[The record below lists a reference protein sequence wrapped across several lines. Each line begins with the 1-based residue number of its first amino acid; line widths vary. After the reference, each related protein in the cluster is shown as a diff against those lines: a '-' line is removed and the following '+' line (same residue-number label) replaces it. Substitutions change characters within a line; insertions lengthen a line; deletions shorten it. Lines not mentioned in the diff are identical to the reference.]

1 MLAVELKYTNQVKFL
16 VTAFMIATQVFFTIS
31 FLLSIIS
38 FCLILLFTLCCD
50 PERKRYVEL
59 ISTIGY
65 LLLANGFSGGLAVI
79 IFACLGNANGWMP
92 GHANNYLGW
101 SFALGVI
108 GSVLMLIAGALLL
121 VEANVQRKKRNYLKE
136 SQTRFPLE
144 SRA

>member
-1 MLAVELKYTNQVKFL
+1 MLIDVSLI
-16 VTAFMIATQVFFTIS
+16 TAFMVATQVFFTVC
-31 FLLSIIS
+31 FLLSLIS

-50 PERKRYVEL
+50 PERKRYIEL

-65 LLLANGFSGGLAVI
+65 LTLISGISGGLAVI
-79 IFACLGNANGWMP
+79 IFACLGNADGWMP

-108 GSVLMLIAGALLL
+108 GSVLMLIASALFL
-121 VEANVQRKKRNYLKE
+121 VEANVQQKSRNYLKE
-136 SQTRFPLE
+136 SQTQFQLE